1 MNSKALVSLL
11 VVVLVMM
18 GMASVV
24 NAQSTI
30 TCSTQDGLP
39 NSVVRIGVPAGA
51 VDNGDVFCRVIHNG
65 TDFVLSPAIIGNL
78 GLIQQGVL
86 AAVDVVGNSGT
97 TTVPY
102 FNEPIRTCLRGTGQF
117 FFLANTSTPRQ
128 PTTLDAVTDTINNVQ
143 HTCAFL
149 SGSGTAVLITGAAA
163 PTVSSLATTSTTTTT
178 TTTDSGATASST
190 PSASTTTTA
199 SGVYTPLASCRVT
212 TTAIVRLRTQPSSSA
227 PVIERL
233 PYNMNLTATGRVDG
247 WIEVI
252 YLSAQGWLSERYVD
266 KIGIC
271 D

>member
-1 MNSKALVSLL
+1 MTRKTFVSFLI
-11 VVVLVMM
+11 VVLVMM
-18 GMASVV
+18 GIASVA

-30 TCSTQDGLP
+30 LCSAQDGFP
-39 NSVVRIGVPAGA
+39 NSVVRIGVPTGA

-86 AAVDVVGNSGT
+86 AAVDIVGNRGST
-97 TTVPY
+97 SVPY

-117 FFLANTSTPRQ
+117 FFLANTTTPRQ
-128 PTTLDAVTDTINNVQ
+128 PTILDAVTDTINNVQ

-149 SGSGTAVLITGAAA
+149 SGSGTAVLVTGAAA
-163 PTVSSLATTSTTTTT
+163 PTVSSLVT
-178 TTTDSGATASST
+178 TTTDSSATDST
-190 PSASTTTTA
+190 ATVSGTPTARTTTTTV
-199 SGVYTPLASCRVT
+199 SGVYTPLQSCRVT
-212 TTAIVRLRTQPSSSA
+212 TSAIVRLRTQPSSSA
-227 PVIERL
+227 TVIERL
-233 PYNMNLTATGRVDG
+233 PYNMTLTATGRVNG

-252 YLSAQGWLSERYVD
+252 YLSGQGWVSDAYVD

>member
-1 MNSKALVSLL
+1 MNRKTLVSLL

-18 GMASVV
+18 GLASVV

-30 TCSTQDGLP
+30 TCSTQDGFP

-86 AAVDVVGNSGT
+86 AAVDVVGNSGST
-97 TTVPY
+97 SVPY

-117 FFLANTSTPRQ
+117 FFLANTTSPRQ

-163 PTVSSLATTSTTTTT
+163 PTVSSLVTTTTT
-178 TTTDSGATASST
+178 TTTESGATVSST
-190 PSASTTTTA
+190 PSARTTTTTV
-199 SGVYTPLASCRVT
+199 SGVYTPLASCRIT

-227 PVIERL
+227 TVIERL
-233 PYNMNLTATGRVDG
+233 PYNTNLVATGRVDG

-252 YLSAQGWLSERYVD
+252 YLNGQGWLSEGYVD